1 MGDPLSARA
10 KRILYHAVSEYVT
23 TGEPVGSR
31 TLAKK
36 TGIDLS
42 SASIRNVLADLEEA
56 GYLAQPHTSAGRIP
70 TDRAF
75 RLFIDVLMEVRALST
90 EDDER
95 IRARFEALSLTTS
108 SNGVM
113 RETGKLLSELSGTVA
128 VVVPPRTQTLTLR
141 RLRFIRTSAQEVLAV
156 LVLQDGG
163 VQNRFLRADVTEDE
177 LIKVHNLLDDIIE
190 GRSLGEL
197 RELFERRLS
206 SEVVQH
212 DGVRRQAFS
221 LGEAAVA
228 DMPGAEPALVI
239 EGQERLLGMPEFSDP
254 SGVKHVVFALDSREK
269 LVKLFDDMIA
279 ASGVVVGSEAGE
291 VGGGQLAIIGASYSS
306 NGRPAGTVGVIGP
319 TRMDYPKV
327 VPLVRATAE
336 AMSEF
341 MSRSGRSREDE
352 E

>member
-1 MGDPLSARA
+1 MSDQLSARA
-10 KRILYHAVSEYVT
+10 KRILYHAVSEYVS

-36 TGIDLS
+36 GGIDLS
-42 SASIRNVLADLEEA
+42 PASIRNVLADLEDA

-75 RLFIDVLMEVRALST
+75 RLFIDALMEVRALST

-95 IRARFEALSLTTS
+95 IRARFESLSVSLPAS
-108 SNGVM
+108 SVM
-113 RETGKLLSELSGTVA
+113 RETGKLLSEMSGTVA
-128 VVVPPRTQTLTLR
+128 VVVPPRMQVLTLR

-163 VQNRFLRADVTEDE
+163 VQNRFLRAEVTEDE
-177 LIKVHNLLDDIIE
+177 LVKVHNFLDDIIE

-197 RELFERRLS
+197 KELFERRLS
-206 SEVVQH
+206 SERVKH
-212 DGVRRQAFS
+212 DEVKLQAFS

-228 DMPGAEPALVI
+228 DVPGGEASLVI
-239 EGQERLLGMPEFSDP
+239 EGQERLFGMPEFSDP
-254 SGVKHVVFALDSREK
+254 SGVQQLVFALDSREK
-269 LVKLFDDMIA
+269 LIKLFDELIS
-279 ASGVVVGSEAGE
+279 ASGVAVGSETGE
-291 VGGGQLAIIGASYSS
+291 LGGGQLSIVGASYTS

-341 MSRSGRSREDE
+341 MSRSRARDDDDA
-352 E
+352 

>member
-1 MGDPLSARA
+1 MSDQLSGRA
-10 KRILYHAVSEYVT
+10 KRILYHAVSEYVS

-36 TGIDLS
+36 SGIDLS
-42 SASIRNVLADLEEA
+42 PASIRNVLADLEEA
-56 GYLAQPHTSAGRIP
+56 GYLAQPHTSSGRIP

-75 RLFIDVLMEVRALST
+75 RLFIDALMEVKALSS

-95 IRARFEALSLTTS
+95 IRARFETLSVTS
-108 SNGVM
+108 SATSIM
-113 RETGKLLSELSGTVA
+113 RETGRLLSELSGTVA
-128 VVVPPRTQTLTLR
+128 VVVPPRQQGLTLR

-163 VQNRFLRADVTEDE
+163 VQNRFLRAEITEDE
-177 LIKVHNLLDDIIE
+177 LVKVHNVLDDIIE

-197 RELFERRLS
+197 RDLFERRLL
-206 SEVVQH
+206 SEHVKQDEVK
-212 DGVRRQAFS
+212 RQAFS
-221 LGEAAVA
+221 LGEAAVS
-228 DMPGAEPALVI
+228 AEHDVAPTLVI

-254 SGVKHVVFALDSREK
+254 SGVKQIVFALDSREK
-269 LVKLFDDMIA
+269 LIKLFDDMMA

-291 VGGGQLAIIGASYSS
+291 LGGGQLAIVGASYSAH
-306 NGRPAGTVGVIGP
+306 GRAGGTVGVIGP

-341 MSRSGRSREDE
+341 MTRSGRARDE
-352 E
+352 EE